1 MKKKKLLGGRNP
13 VTARL
18 NKRKAALVNF
28 LGGRCSFCGY
38 NKCTRNIAFHHCF
51 DKETGINATKMGKHL
66 ECLYR
71 EIRKCI
77 MVCHNCHGEIHEG
90 MIDAKDKY
98 IEFQK
103 TVETLKG
110 KTWKE
115 ITVD

>member
-1 MKKKKLLGGRNP
+1 
-13 VTARL
+13 
-18 NKRKAALVNF
+18 
-28 LGGRCSFCGY
+28 
-38 NKCTRNIAFHHCF
+38 
-51 DKETGINATKMGKHL
+51 
-66 ECLYR
+66 
-71 EIRKCI
+71 